1 MDTQPTPRSSPTSSV
16 RERDAE
22 PIRPIVRAARVAA
35 VLAVLIL
42 LSAWIAVGLQWK
54 IGAAI
59 AGVLCAALA
68 GTLLGFLFGIPRALT
83 EPPPTVVADPT
94 REGGAARVDPGF
106 SHNTNLEQISDWLT
120 KIVVGVSL
128 VQARD
133 IARGFNQLSAEAA
146 ADWGLSNGATTAG
159 FLLATAALLGFL
171 ASYIWTR
178 TDFVQYLES
187 SQSAVAAERRRR
199 QDAERSARES
209 KATLDDAVAF
219 IARGTAPPA
228 APVAAAKRA
237 EVARIDAAPAEFTPA
252 LRSNAALWDSDP
264 NKGAFGGRAS
274 AEGRV
279 LGAEVT
285 PLNRDGSLCAV
296 LLSVRILPDAVP
308 MVGTVIFHLHPTF
321 DPPLRRV
328 VSNGEGAELRL
339 IAAGAFT
346 VGVEIEGESTRLELD
361 LLSLPNL
368 PQAFRDN

>member
-1 MDTQPTPRSSPTSSV
+1 MDTQPTPRISPPSSA

-42 LSAWIAVGLQWK
+42 LSAWLAIGLQWK
-54 IGAAI
+54 FGAAI

-83 EPPPTVVADPT
+83 EPPPTVVTDPA
-94 REGGAARVDPGF
+94 REGAAPRADPGF

-128 VQARD
+128 VQARE
-133 IARGFNQLSAEAA
+133 IADAFNRLSIQAA
-146 ADWGLSNGATTAG
+146 ADWGLKNGATTAG

-199 QDAERSARES
+199 QEAERSARES

-219 IARGTAPPA
+219 IARGTAPA
-228 APVAAAKRA
+228 
-237 EVARIDAAPAEFTPA
+237 AAPAPAKRVDAAGRESARPAFVPA
-252 LRSNAALWDSDP
+252 LRTHSALWDSDP
-264 NKGAFGGRAS
+264 NKNAFGGAAT

-279 LGAEVT
+279 LDATVS
-285 PLNRDGSLCAV
+285 PLNADGSLCAV
-296 LLSVRILPDAVP
+296 LLSVRILPGAP
-308 MVGTVIFHLHPTF
+308 PLVGTVIFHLHPTF
-321 DPPLRRV
+321 DPPQRRV
-328 VSNGEGAELRL
+328 VPNGEGAELRL

-346 VGVEIEGESTRLELD
+346 VGVEIEGEPTRLELD
-361 LLSLPNL
+361 LLALPNL